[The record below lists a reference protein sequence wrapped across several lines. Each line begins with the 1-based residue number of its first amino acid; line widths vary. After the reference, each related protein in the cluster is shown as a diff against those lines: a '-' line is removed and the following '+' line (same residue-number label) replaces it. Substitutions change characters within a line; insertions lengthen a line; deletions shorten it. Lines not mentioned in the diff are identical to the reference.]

1 MKTKYTIPCSW
12 QMYGHI
18 HIEAGSWDEA
28 IEIAE
33 DDSTSLPSDGDYV
46 DGSFE
51 IDHDIIEFEREE
63 AREEIRRKVDA
74 GFPTGNE
81 AEFGASME

>member
-1 MKTKYTIPCSW
+1 
-12 QMYGHI
+12 MYGHI

-46 DGSFE
+46 D
-51 IDHDIIEFEREE
+51 E
-63 AREEIRRKVDA
+63 ATPGQEHNQVSA
-74 GFPTGNE
+74 W
-81 AEFGASME
+81 